1 MDFYIHLAWPQE
13 WLLRLII
20 VALWILAV
28 YVSYKCFDLRKRIAS
43 NLDKIEELGNTQ
55 RIAYLENSLKL
66 NNISY
71 EATFAKF
78 ESDNGKN
85 DDNALVFEHLK
96 AIFDAGRK
104 SSRLD
109 ADLLVKNTIDKICT
123 DVDTIKSCISVF
135 LVIGILGTLI
145 GLGISIGS
153 FNGDSFIINAQANNT
168 AKELSKLFGNLRGAF
183 APSMWGVFLTI
194 SFVILYTMVIQE
206 RCINKLTDKLTTNTI
221 KVWLP
226 ALYPTDFQKGENTM
240 VQLKETIQNAEGINN
255 SANELLD
262 NLSMANATVQSINDV
277 STAITSSVNKFEEG
291 SNKVVALKDSIEA
304 LSVKIADNDSKHLEW
319 VNNAIAQTNSFQNE
333 SKKNFL
339 EQTAAVR
346 ENFAVQS
353 EQLKQIINTLK
364 MYDDNALKS
373 QDELNKKLAESIKNN
388 IQAATD
394 MQGAISELSHR
405 NKDIVAAVGE
415 PLNQQL
421 MVMSDKLAENLA
433 EMTGQLKMLK
443 TSMDRI
449 DSPLQTT
456 AEKIQQM
463 LGNMIKNLEQ
473 VLAAKGG
480 LDSEAID
487 LLKRNAAASM
497 PGDNSVVEKKLEDI
511 LRCLQ
516 DNAANN
522 SGLIQS
528 VPIETVKQEK
538 SLLDTVKEYMPIA
551 VGVLLAIS
559 IVVQCV
565 MVSRIGALEQ
575 SQNAVNQVLLKGDKI
590 NK

>member
-85 DDNALVFEHLK
+85 DDNALVFEHLR

-221 KVWLP
+221 KVLLP

-339 EQTAAVR
+339 EQAAAVR

-388 IQAATD
+388 MQAANE
-394 MQGAISELSHR
+394 MQVAIGELANR
-405 NKDIVAAVGE
+405 NKEVVAAVGE

-421 MVMSDKLAENLA
+421 TTMSDRLSESLKT
-433 EMTGQLKMLK
+433 MTAQLLQLKA
-443 TSMDRI
+443 SMDRI

-456 AEKIQQM
+456 AGEIQLM
-463 LGNMIKNLEQ
+463 FGNMLAKLDQ

-480 LDSEAID
+480 LDPEAIE
-487 LLKRNAAASM
+487 LLKRNAANNTFSDDSKMEQQLEAILKCLEKNTSK
-497 PGDNSVVEKKLEDI
+497 DNSFVQQIQPKET
-511 LRCLQ
+511 
-516 DNAANN
+516 
-522 SGLIQS
+522 GLMATI
-528 VPIETVKQEK
+528 K
-538 SLLDTVKEYMPIA
+538 DYMPIA

>member
-85 DDNALVFEHLK
+85 DDNALVFEHLR

-277 STAITSSVNKFEEG
+277 STAISSSVNKFEEG

-339 EQTAAVR
+339 EQAAAVR

-388 IQAATD
+388 MQAANE
-394 MQGAISELSHR
+394 MQVAIGELANR
-405 NKDIVAAVGE
+405 NKEVVTAIGS

-421 MVMSDKLAENLA
+421 TTMSDRLSESLKT
-433 EMTGQLKMLK
+433 MTAQLLQLKA
-443 TSMDRI
+443 SMDRI

-456 AEKIQQM
+456 AGEIQLM
-463 LGNMIKNLEQ
+463 FGNMLAKLDQ

-480 LDSEAID
+480 LDPEAIE
-487 LLKRNAAASM
+487 LLKRNAANNTFSDDSKMEQQLEAILKCLEKNTSK
-497 PGDNSVVEKKLEDI
+497 DNSFVQQIQPKET
-511 LRCLQ
+511 
-516 DNAANN
+516 
-522 SGLIQS
+522 GLMATI
-528 VPIETVKQEK
+528 K
-538 SLLDTVKEYMPIA
+538 DYMPIA

>member
-20 VALWILAV
+20 IVLWIVAC
-28 YVSYKCFDLRKRIAS
+28 YVGYECFVLRKRIAS
-43 NLDKIEELGNTQ
+43 NLAKIEELGNTQ

-85 DDNALVFEHLK
+85 DDNTLVFDHLK

-123 DVDTIKSCISVF
+123 NVDTIKSCISVF

-194 SFVILYTMVIQE
+194 SFVILYTMLIQE
-206 RCINKLTDKLTTNTI
+206 KCINKLTDKLTTNTI

-339 EQTAAVR
+339 EQAAAVR
-346 ENFAVQS
+346 DNFAVQS
-353 EQLKQIINTLK
+353 DQLKQIINTLK

-388 IQAATD
+388 MQAANE
-394 MQGAISELSHR
+394 MQVAIGELANR
-405 NKDIVAAVGE
+405 NKEVVVAIGS

-421 MVMSDKLAENLA
+421 TTMSDKLSESLKT
-433 EMTGQLKMLK
+433 MTAQLLQLKA
-443 TSMDRI
+443 SMDRI
-449 DSPLQTT
+449 DSPLQST
-456 AEKIQQM
+456 AGEIQRM
-463 LGNMIKNLEQ
+463 FGNMLAKLDQ

-480 LDSEAID
+480 LDPEAIE
-487 LLKRNAAASM
+487 LLKRNAANNVVNDDTKVEQQLEAILKCLEKTASR
-497 PGDNSVVEKKLEDI
+497 EKPFVQQNQPKET
-511 LRCLQ
+511 
-516 DNAANN
+516 
-522 SGLIQS
+522 GLMA
-528 VPIETVKQEK
+528 TLK
-538 SLLDTVKEYMPIA
+538 DYMPIA

-565 MVSRIGALEQ
+565 MASRIGALEQ